1 LKKRKRN
8 RKKLDSEA
16 SFKQNLLQVNTALK
30 LQVEKMKEE
39 INYIRKNYIIE
50 KKEYKKITLIQK
62 QELENL
68 EVLNNHL
75 QASENTD
82 KIIQRCL
89 MRIKLLVEDNEIIR
103 KNSTILE
110 NEIKDLKKR

>member
-1 LKKRKRN
+1 
-8 RKKLDSEA
+8 
-16 SFKQNLLQVNTALK
+16 
-30 LQVEKMKEE
+30 MKEE

-110 NEIKDLKKR
+110 NEIKDLKKDNLNLKNIVKESNAMTEQLKGTVEKMNQKK